1 MALMSIGSRTYD
13 NIRARDNSRIH
24 LGDVYND
31 NRSPEERAL
40 KAILESLS
48 YPGMTDHRDALAEA
62 HERTFD
68 WTFLKGETAF
78 LVERDQDGHEEW
90 DRYDTVNMNFRSWL
104 EQENHGLFCVTGKP
118 GSGKSSFM
126 YAV

>member
-1 MALMSIGSRTYD
+1 LSYLSGILRWTRYNSYSPLVTLTAQERLAMALMSIGSRTYD

-31 NRSPEERAL
+31 YRSPEERAL

-78 LVERDQDGHEEW
+78 LVERDQPLGTPDSIHQ
-90 DRYDTVNMNFRSWL
+90 F
-104 EQENHGLFCVTGKP
+104 
-118 GSGKSSFM
+118 
-126 YAV
+126 AVP